1 MILILVLIIILV
13 LVLILIFVLVVIL
26 ILPVIVVLIVLILI
40 LILILLVITAIATF
54 ILQHLL
60 GIGII
65 LFRVQIPGITEQGL
79 FVGIYSGLPVL
90 LLDSDVAKVVI
101 IVSGIGRHRSDILQS
116 FQRLSGLIVIPFT
129 IKSPGKVVIGGE

>member
-1 MILILVLIIILV
+1 M
-13 LVLILIFVLVVIL
+13 ILIFVLVVIL
-26 ILPVIVVLIVLILI
+26 ILPVIVVLIVPVVVLILI